1 MQLPTRVEKW
11 GSMSKRPPGGPD
23 AEMSRGEIAGY
34 RHAPHYADHGGE
46 AAGSDEVIQLPD
58 CTDCRAKR

>member
-1 MQLPTRVEKW
+1 
-11 GSMSKRPPGGPD
+11 MSKRPPGGPD

-46 AAGSDEVIQLPD
+46 AAGSDEVSQSHD
-58 CTDCRAKR
+58 CIDCRAGC